1 MSEREKQ
8 ILYINPYMWNLEKWH
23 RRTYFQGKNT
33 DTDVQKAHEDMK
45 GRVGQIGRLRL
56 TYIHSY
62 V

>member
-1 MSEREKQ
+1 
-8 ILYINPYMWNLEKWH
+8 MWNLEKWH